1 MKAPTSEP
9 LRKTQSNQ
17 TETGAS
23 NNAERYLDHHV
34 RLPARSGLGER
45 AIMALLML
53 DGGRSFSFDK
63 YIGLLTRRG

>member
-1 MKAPTSEP
+1 MNAPTSEP

-34 RLPARSGLGER
+34 RLPARGGLGER
-45 AIMALLML
+45 AIMVLLIIG
-53 DGGRSFSFDK
+53 GGRYFSFDN